1 MREFDVAIIGGGIMG
16 AAAACEAARKGARVA
31 LVDQSYLPNPRAAST
46 DHSKVFRFAYPD
58 PLYARMAA
66 EALGLWGELQRE
78 TGATL
83 LTQTGLLMLGQSR
96 PSVETETYE
105 ILRALG
111 VEALMLGREEAAE
124 RFPQFN
130 PESFSYAVFDPTGG
144 ILHAESC
151 VRALVELAR
160 KRGAEVFENK
170 EASGIKSGGRGGAL
184 EIVCAGGEAVACRR
198 LLVASGPWT
207 RRLMPELSGVL
218 TTTRQDTLYFEP
230 RESPTAREPR
240 AADFGIG
247 SFPIFISFD
256 TGFYGFPIH
265 HAGAMKI
272 ANHNKGEPAGPES
285 LGEPVGEASVSECR
299 DFFSRHI
306 PGLARAHVRATRVCL
321 YNNTPDDD
329 FIIDWHPGV
338 EGVLIATGFSGHGF
352 KFGPVIGR
360 ICAELLL
367 SGRAPSD
374 IDRFSLKRFK

>member
-1 MREFDVAIIGGGIMG
+1 MG
-16 AAAACEAARKGARVA
+16 AAAACEAARAGARVA
-31 LVDQSYLPNPRAAST
+31 LVDQSSLPNPRAAST

-66 EALGLWGELQRE
+66 EALGLWRGLEAE
-78 TGATL
+78 TRATL
-83 LTQTGLLMLGQSR
+83 LTQTGLLMLGQAR
-96 PSVETETYE
+96 PSVETETYA

-111 VEALMLGREEAAE
+111 VEALMLEKEEAAE

-160 KRGAEVFENK
+160 GRGVSVFENK
-170 EASGIKSGGRGGAL
+170 EAAGIKAGGPAGAL
-184 EIVCAGGEAVACRR
+184 EIMCEDGDAVACRR

-207 RRLMPELSGVL
+207 RKLMPELSRVL

-230 RESPTAREPR
+230 RESAT
-240 AADFGIG
+240 DFGVG
-247 SFPIFISFD
+247 SFPVFISFD

-285 LGEPVGEASVSECR
+285 LSQPVGEDSVSRCR
-299 DFFSRHI
+299 DFFSRYI
-306 PGLARAHVRATRVCL
+306 PELARARVHETRVCL

-329 FIIDWHPGV
+329 FIIDWHPEV

-352 KFGPVIGR
+352 KFGPVVGR
-360 ICAELLL
+360 MCAELLL
-367 SGRAPSD
+367 SGRTSFD
-374 IDRFSLKRFK
+374 TERFSLKRFK